1 MARTRKRV
9 RKPKRVKRKSMKKR
23 LKRGG
28 GEENKTTPMKRKKP
42 DDNDNN
48 TITFAPK
55 KVKQDPDTKP
65 DITKTNTDL
74 DIFHEKDNRIEKL
87 RGIGEKS
94 RNGFVV
100 QYENNDKKFVL
111 KSSRTENNKTGI
123 IDNLVY
129 EYKCGI
135 KINDWR
141 QVFPCFIRTHRLFE
155 YEPGVGKI
163 RMVKFLENQGLY
175 SEKQKDLKLNDLQ
188 TTINPVSSDK
198 DGNYNCDTKN
208 NYALMSDFYPG
219 KSLSSKEYYTQGTPL
234 DQLNIPDIVFQI
246 YAPLYALGSENFLHL
261 DLHAGNIMVYEVPFD
276 FCLKYT
282 FNDEEIE
289 KNEKNEKNEI
299 NIYTNRI
306 VKLVDYGRAYI
317 KEITQPILDKLKQ
330 IKHPKEKE
338 DFVNYMKYCGLGH
351 IVGNRYETSET
362 DLRYLTSQRS
372 YVNIL
377 KNSLEQLNKNPS
389 RKEDDIFTIHIDCK
403 KYENENERSGMYY
416 TGNISE
422 IIRSE
427 IGDLESF
434 LDLFGVVW
442 DRPVLKN

>member
-23 LKRGG
+23 MKGG
-28 GEENKTTPMKRKKP
+28 GEEITPMKRKKP
-42 DDNDNN
+42 DDNN

-74 DIFHEKDNRIEKL
+74 DIFDEKDNRIEKL

-141 QVFPCFIRTHRLFE
+141 QVFSCFIHTHRLFE
-155 YEPGVGKI
+155 YEPGIGKI

-188 TTINPVSSDK
+188 TTINPHSN

-208 NYALMSDFYPG
+208 NYALMLDYFPG
-219 KSLSSKEYYTQGTPL
+219 KSLSKTKFYKRNMPL
-234 DQLNIPDIVFQI
+234 DQLDIPDIVFQI

-289 KNEKNEKNEI
+289 ENEI
-299 NIYTNRI
+299 NVYTNSI

-317 KEITQPILDKLKQ
+317 KNITQPFLDKLKQ
-330 IKHPKEKE
+330 IKDPMKKEH
-338 DFVNYMKYCGLGH
+338 FVKSIINCGLGH

-362 DLRYLTSQRS
+362 DLRYLTSPRS

-416 TGNISE
+416 TGNIPE
-422 IIRSE
+422 IPSE

>member
-9 RKPKRVKRKSMKKR
+9 IKPKRVKRKSMKKR

-28 GEENKTTPMKRKKP
+28 GGEGKKTTPMKTPMKRKKL
-42 DDNDNN
+42 DDNDNKN
-48 TITFAPK
+48 TFAPK
-55 KVKQDPDTKP
+55 KAKPDTKP
-65 DITKTNTDL
+65 DITKENTDL
-74 DIFHEKDNRIEKL
+74 DVFDENDNPISKL
-87 RGIGEKS
+87 IQIGEKS

-100 QYENNDKKFVL
+100 KYENDNKTYVL
-111 KSSRTENNKTGI
+111 KSSRTESNTTGK

-135 KINDWR
+135 KINNWL

-163 RMVKFLENQGLY
+163 RMIKFLDNQVFY
-175 SEKQKDLKLNDLQ
+175 SEKQKDLKLKELQ

-198 DGNYNCDTKN
+198 DGNYNCRAKN

-261 DLHAGNIMVYEVPFD
+261 DLHAGNIMVYEVPFE
-276 FCLKYT
+276 FCLKYILD
-282 FNDEEIE
+282 DEEI
-289 KNEKNEKNEI
+289 EKNEI
-299 NIYTNRI
+299 NIYTKRI

-330 IKHPKEKE
+330 IKDPMKKEH
-338 DFVNYMKYCGLGH
+338 FVKSIINCGLGH
-351 IVGNRYETSET
+351 IIGNRYETSET

-377 KNSLEQLNKNPS
+377 NNSIEQLNNESSLKAEN
-389 RKEDDIFTIHIDCK
+389 IFTIHIDCK

-416 TGNISE
+416 TGNIPE
-422 IIRSE
+422 IPSE
-427 IGDLESF
+427 IGDLEAF
-434 LDLFGVVW
+434 LDLFGVVY
-442 DRPVLKN
+442 DIDQF